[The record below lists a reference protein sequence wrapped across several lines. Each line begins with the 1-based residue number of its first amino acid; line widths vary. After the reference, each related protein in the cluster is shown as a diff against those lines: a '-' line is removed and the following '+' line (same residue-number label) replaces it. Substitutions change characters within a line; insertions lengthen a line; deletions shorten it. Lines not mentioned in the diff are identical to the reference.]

1 MPPTT
6 LPSNPEMAAMVG
18 AARAAVRRAAVIATR
33 VRARVLATDGEGATK
48 TKIAKA
54 DTSPVT
60 IADYAAQVAVSAS
73 LMNSLGYGGAAAG
86 IAVSRGPF
94 RLMGEEDASTLRGAG
109 DALLGSVV
117 AALNEGWPRADAAGG
132 VWTGDEVLSYL
143 SRGGFEGE
151 EPGSAGAGYW
161 ILDPIDGT
169 KVSGRREV
177 CLSVVGERT
186 GVHSLAPSLSLRVP
200 SHAPPPLFP
209 FLDNRATC
217 VAGSTPSASPSST
230 LGAPSSA

>member
-1 MPPTT
+1 
-6 LPSNPEMAAMVG
+6 MVG

-73 LMNSLGYGGAAAG
+73 LMNSLGYEGAAAG

-169 KVSGRREV
+169 KVSGRREML
-177 CLSVVGERT
+177 CLSVWGRD
-186 GVHSLAPSLSLRVP
+186 GDAFPCPLSLSLRVP
-200 SHAPPPLFP
+200 SHAPPPLPFP
-209 FLDNRATC
+209 SLPFPDNRGTC
-217 VAGSTPSASPSST
+217 VAGNTPSASPSST

>member
-1 MPPTT
+1 M
-6 LPSNPEMAAMVG
+6 LPNPEMSAMVG

-33 VRARVLATDGEGATK
+33 VRARVLATDGEEGATK

-73 LMNSLGYGGAAAG
+73 LMNSLGYEGAAAG

-109 DALLGSVV
+109 DGLLGSVV

-169 KVSGRREV
+169 KVSERGEKLLVGGGREDGGAFP
-177 CLSVVGERT
+177 CP
-186 GVHSLAPSLSLRVP
+186 PSLSACPLTRP
-200 SHAPPPLFP
+200 SPPLSLP
-209 FLDNRATC
+209 
-217 VAGSTPSASPSST
+217 
-230 LGAPSSA
+230 